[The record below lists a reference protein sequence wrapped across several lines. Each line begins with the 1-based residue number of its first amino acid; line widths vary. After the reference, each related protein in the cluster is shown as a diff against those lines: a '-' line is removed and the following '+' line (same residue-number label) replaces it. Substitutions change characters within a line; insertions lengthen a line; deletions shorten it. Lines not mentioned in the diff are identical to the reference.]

1 MRTDVQ
7 DLKAFYYKRAL
18 GRVVQRLLRDR
29 LTALWPP
36 ATTQGMTVAGYGFA
50 APLLRPYLAPA
61 RRVSL
66 LMPGGQG
73 VTAWPNAAPNRS
85 LSVEEDAWPLETGS
99 VDRLVILHGLETAA
113 QPTLLLS
120 EAWRVLGPGGR
131 LIVMVPNRAGLW
143 AQSEATPFGIG
154 RSYSRGQLESQARAA
169 GFVVERTG
177 AALYIPPSD
186 RRFWLKSAE
195 MWERTGTR
203 IARLLIAGVVVAE
216 LGKQVAAPVPPG
228 SKVSVPSPL
237 DVLDGIRRPRPSPRP
252 EGQRARDH

>member
-1 MRTDVQ
+1 MRTDVL
-7 DLKAFYYKRAL
+7 DLKAFYDKRAL

-29 LTALWPP
+29 LTTLWPP

-61 RRVSL
+61 RRVSV

-73 VTAWPNAAPNRS
+73 VMPWPNAAPNRS

-169 GFVVERTG
+169 GFIVERTG

-186 RRFWLKSAE
+186 RRFWLKSSE

-237 DVLDGIRRPRPSPRP
+237 DVLDGIRRPRPAPRP